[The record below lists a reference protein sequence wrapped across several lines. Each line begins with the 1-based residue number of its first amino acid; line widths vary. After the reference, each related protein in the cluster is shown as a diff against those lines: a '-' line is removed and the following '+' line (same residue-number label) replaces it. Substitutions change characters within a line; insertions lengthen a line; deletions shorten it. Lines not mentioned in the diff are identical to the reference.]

1 MYIYNSHLALYS
13 LADLASCV
21 YFNFSTFYHL
31 AVPNEHL
38 VHEHKSA
45 RQLTSLFWVS
55 RVGCSCVNNNIA
67 ILLCCGAYLHS
78 SVLVTHSS
86 GSTITVITRNM
97 SSISGSGGN
106 RDGNCGGSD
115 GGKHGGRE
123 KRIVGVYYLWTCSS
137 RF

>member
-1 MYIYNSHLALYS
+1 M
-13 LADLASCV
+13 
-21 YFNFSTFYHL
+21 
-31 AVPNEHL
+31 PNEHL

-86 GSTITVITRNM
+86 GSTIAVITRNM
-97 SSISGSGGN
+97 SSMSGSG
-106 RDGNCGGSD
+106 GNCGGSD
-115 GGKHGGRE
+115 GGKHVGENIVDERGVIIARE
-123 KRIVGVYYLWTCSS
+123 
-137 RF
+137 